1 MTTQN
6 ADIANCLI
14 DKNAWLKLN
23 PLRGCY
29 ESTVNPHT
37 DDVPQDTGHYEHP
50 TWRVAWSLRELEDLV
65 ESRYDERMLTLIQ
78 IEAGMGPTAVLVLCA
93 EVLEEWNSLPV
104 PQEP

>member
-1 MTTQN
+1 MT
-6 ADIANCLI
+6 C
-14 DKNAWLKLN
+14 
-23 PLRGCY
+23 
-29 ESTVNPHT
+29 
-37 DDVPQDTGHYEHP
+37 
-50 TWRVAWSLRELEDLV
+50 ELEDLV